1 MSKFAWLK
9 DYRELEYEIAYLE
22 QNLERTKR
30 ELKRWVEGDLA
41 KVKLTSDS
49 HGAKVEDIIERIEW
63 ELAHKM
69 NDLYDIKKL
78 VSAFDSLEHKIL
90 IGKYIDGRTLEQ
102 VAEDLGYS
110 SQYIYNKHAQ
120 IKKMVSFAESY
131 SM

>member
-1 MSKFAWLK
+1 MSKFQWLK

-41 KVKLTSDS
+41 KVKLTAES

-78 VSAFDSLEHKIL
+78 VSAFDGLEHKIL
-90 IGKYIDGRTLEQ
+90 IKKYVEGKTLE
-102 VAEDLGYS
+102 VAAKELGYTT
-110 SQYIYNKHAQ
+110 QYIYNKHSQ
-120 IKKMVSFAESY
+120 IKKCY
-131 SM
+131 LL